1 MKCMVFV
8 FGALWSQIL
17 FSQNFD
23 LNITITNIRG
33 KDGDIVIGLYN
44 NKESFPLDNKQY
56 KLFSTNTAGFQGV
69 YTIRSLPGG
78 EYAVALFHD
87 RNSDKICNTNFLGI
101 PKEGYAFSKNF
112 RPKLSA
118 PKFEDCKFE
127 LRCDSAITIKLI
139 Y

>member
-1 MKCMVFV
+1 MKCVVFI
-8 FGALWSQIL
+8 FSALWSQIL
-17 FSQNFD
+17 FSQNYD
-23 LNITITNIRG
+23 LSISITNIKG

-56 KLFSTNTAGFQGV
+56 KLFSFPASQFCGV
-69 YTIRSLPGG
+69 YVIKNLPEG
-78 EYAVALFHD
+78 EFAVALFHD
-87 RNSDKICNTNFLGI
+87 RNSDKICNTNFIGI
-101 PKEGYAFSKNF
+101 PKEGYAFSRNF

-127 LRCDSAITIKLI
+127 LRGDSAITIKLN

>member
-1 MKCMVFV
+1 MKCLVV
-8 FGALWSQIL
+8 ILAALCSLPL
-17 FSQNFD
+17 FSQNYD
-23 LNITITNIRG
+23 LTVTILNIKGN
-33 KDGDIVIGLYN
+33 DGEIVIGMYN
-44 NKESFPLDNKQY
+44 NKESFPLDDKQY
-56 KLFSTNTAGFQGV
+56 KLISIGLDSLQGS
-69 YTIRSLPGG
+69 YTIKDLQGG

-101 PKEGYAFSKNF
+101 PKEGYGFSKNF

-127 LRCDSAITIKLI
+127 LKENLAITIKLI